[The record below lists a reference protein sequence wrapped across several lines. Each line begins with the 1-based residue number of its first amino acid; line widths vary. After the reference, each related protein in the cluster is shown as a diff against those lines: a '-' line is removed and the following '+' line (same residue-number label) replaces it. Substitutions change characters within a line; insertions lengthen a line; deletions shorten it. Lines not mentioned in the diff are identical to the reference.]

1 MLPSRI
7 KATGRSRPKSDA
19 MQEHCQTTVS
29 QPPANAAH
37 LTRIAIVEDQPGVAE
52 SLRKL
57 INRAPGLQ
65 VIGSYRDGETAL
77 AQIPHQKPDVVLM
90 DIGLP
95 GMSGIDCV
103 RSLKSVLPSVSILM
117 LTVYDEGEFLF
128 NSLKAG
134 ASGYLLKRTT
144 GDKLVEAIRES
155 RLGGVP
161 LTRQMAVKIANYFQQ
176 MGATTSEMETLTR
189 RERETLALLAEGF
202 RYKEIA
208 DRLGIGI
215 ETVREYV
222 RNTYRKLHVSS
233 RTEAVVKYLN
243 K

>member
-1 MLPSRI
+1 ME
-7 KATGRSRPKSDA
+7 RSIQSEPGLAPVRS
-19 MQEHCQTTVS
+19 T
-29 QPPANAAH
+29 PPV
-37 LTRIAIVEDQPGVAE
+37 RVAIVEDQAGVAA
-52 SLRKL
+52 SLTKL
-57 INRAPGLQ
+57 INRVAGLQ
-65 VIGSYRDGETAL
+65 VIAAYPDGETAL
-77 AQIPHQKPDVVLM
+77 AQIPRQKPEVVLM

-103 RSLKSVLPSVSILM
+103 RELKAVLPALPIIM
-117 LTVYDEGEFLF
+117 LTVYDDGEHLF

-144 GDKLVEAIRES
+144 GEKLVGAITEA

-161 LTRQMAVKIANYFQQ
+161 LTRQMAGKVAHYFQQ
-176 MGATTSEMETLTR
+176 MGAATSEMTALTR
-189 RERETLALLAEGF
+189 REHETLALLAEGY

-208 DRLGIGI
+208 DRLGISI

>member
-1 MLPSRI
+1 MIR
-7 KATGRSRPKSDA
+7 GRRMERPEGLLNQPMDL
-19 MQEHCQTTVS
+19 VS
-29 QPPANAAH
+29 STPPAAPPANPAR
-37 LTRIAIVEDQPGVAE
+37 LTRVVIVEDQAGVAE
-52 SLRKL
+52 SLTKL
-57 INRAPGLQ
+57 IQRTPGLQ
-65 VIGSYRDGETAL
+65 VIGDCRDGETAL
-77 AQIPHQKPDVVLM
+77 AEIPRLQPDVVLM

-95 GMSGIDCV
+95 GMSGIECV
-103 RSLKSVLPSVSILM
+103 RHLKAVLPALPIIM

-134 ASGYLLKRTT
+134 ASGYLLKRAT
-144 GDKLVEAIRES
+144 GDRLVEAIAEA

-161 LTRQMAVKIANYFQQ
+161 LTRQMASKMAHYFRQLDAASTA
-176 MGATTSEMETLTR
+176 MATLTR
-189 RERETLALLAEGF
+189 RERDTLALLAEGF

-208 DRLGIGI
+208 DRLGIGV

>member
-1 MLPSRI
+1 MELN
-7 KATGRSRPKSDA
+7 
-19 MQEHCQTTVS
+19 S
-29 QPPANAAH
+29 QPRARAVPASPPH
-37 LTRIAIVEDQPGVAE
+37 CLTRVAIVEDQKGVSS
-52 SLRKL
+52 SLAQL
-57 INRAPGLQ
+57 INREPGLS
-65 VIGSYRDGETAL
+65 VVGTFPDGETAL
-77 AQIPHQKPDVVLM
+77 IQIPRLMPDVVMM

-95 GMSGIDCV
+95 GMSGIECV
-103 RSLKSVLPSVSILM
+103 AALKSAMPSLQIIM
-117 LTVYDEGEFLF
+117 LTVYDEGEYLF

-134 ASGYLLKRTT
+134 ASGYLLKRST
-144 GDKLVEAIRES
+144 GEKVIEAIAEA

-161 LTRQMAVKIANYFQQ
+161 LTRQMANKVANYFQQ
-176 MGATTSEMETLTR
+176 LGATTSEIATLTR

>member
-1 MLPSRI
+1 MSNPPVRI
-7 KATGRSRPKSDA
+7 
-19 MQEHCQTTVS
+19 V
-29 QPPANAAH
+29 
-37 LTRIAIVEDQPGVAE
+37 IVEDQPRVSE
-52 SLRKL
+52 SLAKL
-57 INRAPGLQ
+57 INRTPGFQ
-65 VIGSYRDGETAL
+65 VIVTCPNGETAVNEVPRL
-77 AQIPHQKPDVVLM
+77 KPDVVLM

-95 GMSGIDCV
+95 GMSGIECV
-103 RSLKSVLPSVSILM
+103 RQLKTAMPTLTIIM

-144 GDKLVEAIRES
+144 GEKLIEAIQEA

-161 LTRQMAVKIANYFQQ
+161 LTRQMANQVAHYFQHL
-176 MGATTSEMETLTR
+176 GAATSEMDTLSK

-208 DRLGIGI
+208 DRLSISI

-222 RNTYRKLHVSS
+222 QNTYRKLHVTS
-233 RTEAVVKYLN
+233 RTEAVVKFLN

>member
-1 MLPSRI
+1 MQLEYRTTPNEMPASLV
-7 KATGRSRPKSDA
+7 RPI
-19 MQEHCQTTVS
+19 
-29 QPPANAAH
+29 
-37 LTRIAIVEDQPGVAE
+37 RIAIVEDQARVAE
-52 SLRKL
+52 SLAKL
-57 INRAPGLQ
+57 INATAGFE
-65 VIGSYRDGETAL
+65 VIGAYPNGEMAL
-77 AQIPHQKPDVVLM
+77 KQIPRENPDVVLM

-95 GMSGIDCV
+95 GMSGIECV
-103 RSLKSVLPSVSILM
+103 RELRALLPSLPIIM
-117 LTVYDEGEFLF
+117 LTVYDEGEYLF

-144 GDKLVEAIRES
+144 GDKLVEAITEA

-161 LTRQMAVKIANYFQQ
+161 LTRQMANKVANYFQQ
-176 MGATTSEMETLTR
+176 MGATTSEMSTLTR
-189 RERETLALLAEGF
+189 RERESLALLAEGF

-208 DRLGIGI
+208 DRLGIGV

>member
-1 MLPSRI
+1 MPV
-7 KATGRSRPKSDA
+7 RSI
-19 MQEHCQTTVS
+19 
-29 QPPANAAH
+29 QP
-37 LTRIAIVEDQPGVAE
+37 TRIAIVEDQAGVAD
-52 SLRKL
+52 SLKKL
-57 INRAPGLQ
+57 INRSRGLQ
-65 VIGSYRDGETAL
+65 VIGTYPNGEAAL
-77 AQIPHQKPDVVLM
+77 EEIPRQKPDLVLM

-95 GMSGIDCV
+95 GMSGIECV
-103 RSLKSVLPSVSILM
+103 RSLKALLPALPIIM

-144 GDKLVEAIRES
+144 GEKLVEAIAEA

-161 LTRQMAVKIANYFQQ
+161 LTRQMAGKMAQYFQQ
-176 MGATTSEMETLTR
+176 LGTTSSEMETLTK

-222 RNTYRKLHVSS
+222 RNVYRKLHVSS
-233 RTEAVVKYLN
+233 RTEAVVKYL
-243 K
+243 KK

>member
-1 MLPSRI
+1 METS
-7 KATGRSRPKSDA
+7 
-19 MQEHCQTTVS
+19 CQTASDLMSVRSTQAV
-29 QPPANAAH
+29 
-37 LTRIAIVEDQPGVAE
+37 RIGIVEDQAGVAE
-52 SLRKL
+52 SLKKL
-57 INRAPGLQ
+57 INRAAGLQ
-65 VIGSYRDGETAL
+65 VIGTYPNGETAL
-77 AQIPHQKPDVVLM
+77 EQIPRHKPDLVLM

-95 GMSGIDCV
+95 GMSGIECV
-103 RSLKSVLPSVSILM
+103 RSLKAVLPSLPIIM
-117 LTVYDEGEFLF
+117 LTVYDEGEYLF

-144 GDKLVEAIRES
+144 GEKLVEAITEA

-161 LTRQMAVKIANYFQQ
+161 LTRQMAGKMAQYFQQ
-176 MGATTSEMETLTR
+176 MGATTSEMATLTK

-208 DRLGIGI
+208 DQLGIAL

-233 RTEAVVKYLN
+233 RTEAAVKFL
-243 K
+243 KK

>member
-1 MLPSRI
+1 MELSYQNEPNLMAVRSAQPVRI
-7 KATGRSRPKSDA
+7 G
-19 MQEHCQTTVS
+19 
-29 QPPANAAH
+29 
-37 LTRIAIVEDQPGVAE
+37 IVEDQAGVAE
-52 SLRKL
+52 SLKKL
-57 INRAPGLQ
+57 INRTAGFQ
-65 VIGSYRDGETAL
+65 VVGTYPNGETAL
-77 AQIPHQKPDVVLM
+77 EQIPRSKLDLVLM

-95 GMSGIDCV
+95 GMSGIECV
-103 RSLKSVLPSVSILM
+103 RELKARLPALPIVM

-144 GDKLVEAIRES
+144 GEKLIEAITEA

-161 LTRQMAVKIANYFQQ
+161 LTRQMAGKVANYFQQ
-176 MGATTSEMETLTR
+176 QGSAASEMETLTK

-233 RTEAVVKYLN
+233 RTEAVVKYL
-243 K
+243 KK

>member
-1 MLPSRI
+1 MELDCQVKQNKSAPA
-7 KATGRSRPKSDA
+7 ATGA
-19 MQEHCQTTVS
+19 
-29 QPPANAAH
+29 
-37 LTRIAIVEDQPGVAE
+37 TRVAIVEDQAGVAA
-52 SLRKL
+52 SLTKL
-57 INRAPGLQ
+57 INRVAGMQ
-65 VIGSYRDGETAL
+65 VTATYPDGETAL
-77 AQIPHQKPDVVLM
+77 AQIPHQQPDIVLM

-95 GMSGIDCV
+95 GMSGIECV
-103 RSLKSVLPSVSILM
+103 RQLKAALPALPVVI
-117 LTVYDEGEFLF
+117 LTVYDEGEYLF
-128 NSLKAG
+128 DSLKAG

-144 GDKLVEAIRES
+144 GEKLVEAITEA

-161 LTRQMAVKIANYFQQ
+161 LTRQMANKMANYFQR
-176 MGATTSEMETLTR
+176 MGTASSEMATLSR
-189 RERETLALLAEGF
+189 RERETIALLAEGY